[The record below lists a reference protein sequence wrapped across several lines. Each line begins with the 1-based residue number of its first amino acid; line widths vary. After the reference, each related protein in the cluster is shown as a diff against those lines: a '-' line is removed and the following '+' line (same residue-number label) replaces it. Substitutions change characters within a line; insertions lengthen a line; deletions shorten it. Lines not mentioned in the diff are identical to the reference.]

1 MYCKSVGGTR
11 TQYSIRIAYAP
22 TIHKSQGQTLEK
34 VVIDLGKTEQSLG
47 LIFVALSRVKKFKDF
62 IINSFPLDRISKIK
76 DSTSLKPRVLEEKR
90 KETLID
96 KTKTGFKE
104 LN

>member
-11 TQYSIRIAYAP
+11 TQYPIRIAYAL

-34 VVIDLGKTEQSLG
+34 VVIDLGKSEQSLG
-47 LIFVALSRVKKFKDF
+47 LTFVALSRVKKFKDF
-62 IINSFPLDRISKIK
+62 IIKSFPLDRISKIK

-90 KETLID
+90 IETLIG
-96 KTKTGFKE
+96 KTKTDFKG